1 VCSDSEPESVV
12 VPHRR
17 KKRALSDDSDEEE
30 EESSHSGV
38 ITPEL
43 LTPVTKRVKKIEKTE
58 DDAIPLPDPFPLPK
72 HYRSD
77 VEVALKSKKMTTE
90 TRSCFILAVAS
101 AMLRYKRYPSRDDYV
116 CVARAVLS
124 QYPFLKSPTGT
135 PHVRELRTMV
145 LCGPLCMC
153 VLGCCP
159 PNPSSIY
166 SRSLFF
172 DADPSTSSCIS

>member
-1 VCSDSEPESVV
+1 MCSDSEPESIV

-17 KKRALSDDSDEEE
+17 RKRALSDDSDE

-43 LTPVTKRVKKIEKTE
+43 LTPVTKQVKKIQKTE
-58 DDAIPLPDPFPLPK
+58 DDAIPLPDPFPLSK

-159 PNPSSIY
+159 PPQLYIY
-166 SRSLFF
+166 
-172 DADPSTSSCIS
+172 

>member
-1 VCSDSEPESVV
+1 MCSDSEAESIVV
-12 VPHRR
+12 TYRR
-17 KKRALSDDSDEEE
+17 RKRALSDDSDE

-43 LTPVTKRVKKIEKTE
+43 LTPVTKQVKKIQKTE

-90 TRSCFILAVAS
+90 TQSCFILAVVS

-116 CVARAVLS
+116 CIARAVLS

-145 LCGPLCMC
+145 LCGPLCLC
-153 VLGCCP
+153 FWVLP
-159 PNPSSIY
+159 PPALYILD
-166 SRSLFF
+166 RFSLML
-172 DADPSTSSCIS
+172 THHQLML